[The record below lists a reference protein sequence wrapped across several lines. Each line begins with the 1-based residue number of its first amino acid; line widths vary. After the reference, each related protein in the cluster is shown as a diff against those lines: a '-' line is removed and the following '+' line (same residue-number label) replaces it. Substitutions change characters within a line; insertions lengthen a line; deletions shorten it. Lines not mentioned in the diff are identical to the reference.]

1 MPRNAR
7 LTRRKPP
14 KSGIKRNTDTV
25 KSRGHDQWIRGFP
38 CAVQN
43 SDCWEKIDAHHVLT
57 RGAGNGDDK
66 LVPLCRFHHAQWHDM
81 GRETFDKRYGVN
93 LLKLAAELWQRDTYH
108 RLKWENRE

>member
-1 MPRNAR
+1 MTAR

-14 KSGIKRNTDTV
+14 KSGIKRNTDRV
-25 KSRGHDQWIRGFP
+25 ESRGHCQWLRGF
-38 CAVQN
+38 
-43 SDCWEKIDAHHVLT
+43 DCVVSGDGCGGVIEIHHVVT
-57 RGAGNGDDK
+57 RGAGGGDDTA
-66 LVPLCRFHHAQWHDM
+66 VPLCSIHHEEWHKA